1 MRLVLYGYN
10 KLTSAKLQINVVCIK
25 FIEGRLSK
33 FYFKVI
39 TFTLLRIAIFL
50 FKEFLNSYQDL
61 K

>member
-10 KLTSAKLQINVVCIK
+10 KLISSKLQINVVCIK

-39 TFTLLRIAIFL
+39 IFTLLRIAIFL
-50 FKEFLNSYQDL
+50 FKEFLDS
-61 K
+61 